1 MLVKQPHELI
11 SDEVLE
17 VDFRN
22 SIHKDALQKWYEAEG
37 IGTAEVIT
45 GNGKTF
51 IAMHALCMIPPNS
64 TVLIAY
70 ERNNR
75 DQSFMV
81 EGQKYKEIFG
91 TNPLED
97 LGHDITFECY
107 QSYKRL
113 EGNTYDLIIAD
124 EIHDSLTP
132 QYGKLYIQTKFT
144 HILGLSATIDTSTTY
159 RTSDGYEFTKG
170 DLINKVAPVIYSY
183 MKFNRDIIIYKVKH
197 EADAKYDVDI
207 KGKKYNEES
216 AIEYYKSKLKYYGM
230 RRNSFMINKIMAE
243 YSKILYDL
251 RSKIGLAKKILKDV
265 TKGQVIVFGNN
276 ISFIQK
282 IVPYVVSYRSGK
294 YQNQQLIER
303 FRKGHIEQI
312 GSFHKLK
319 QGENLGYVDA
329 IIITSYFSKSK
340 DLIQRIGRGTRGGEF
355 GPLKVIIFCTEGTR
369 EEGWFNK
376 MMEGLEFADYQL
388 VKCNGFMDLKQ
399 KYNELD

>member
-1 MLVKQPHELI
+1 MLIKQPQELI
-11 SDEVLE
+11 SDDVLK

-22 SIHKDALQKWYEAEG
+22 SIHRDALSQWYNAEG
-37 IGTAEVIT
+37 VGTCEVIT

-64 TVLIAY
+64 NVLIAY

-75 DQSFMV
+75 DQSFIT
-81 EGQKYKEIFG
+81 EGQKYQSIFG

-97 LGHDITFECY
+97 LGHTITFECY
-107 QSYKRL
+107 QSYKKL
-113 EGNTYDLIIAD
+113 EGNSYDLIIAD

-132 QYGKLYIQTKFT
+132 QYGKLYVNTNYT
-144 HILGLSATIDTSTTY
+144 HIIGLSATIDRTTSY
-159 RTSDGYEFTKG
+159 QVDDFYFTKG
-170 DLINKVAPVIYSY
+170 DMIDKVAPVVYSY

-197 EADAKYDVDI
+197 TVDSKYEVTI
-207 KGKKYNEES
+207 QGKKYNEETG
-216 AIEYYKSKLKYYGM
+216 IEFFKNKLKYYGM
-230 RRNSFMINKIMAE
+230 RRNSFMINKVMAE
-243 YSKILYDL
+243 YSKVLYNL
-251 RSKIGLAKKILKDV
+251 TSKIYLAKKILKDIV
-265 TKGQVIVFGNN
+265 RGQVIVFGNN

-303 FRKGHIEQI
+303 FRSGHIEQI

-355 GPLKVIIFCTEGTR
+355 GPLKVVVFVTEGTR
-369 EEGWFNK
+369 EEGWFKK

-388 VKCNGFMDLKQ
+388 INCNGFMDLKQ
-399 KYNELD
+399 KYYELD